1 MLGMTG
7 SEEIMANGHSDYDL
21 DIDGVVAELGRLRS
35 SLGSSEEEFGFLA
48 NLLQSS
54 QLQSLVQAHSTIMS
68 TMVENQCQPVLSSA
82 EDIAFEVMGEIQ
94 LKGLTEPDAVELF
107 RLLQTPHMLNILS
120 AHDMVAQKDY
130 VPRLPELPADADD
143 DEEETVKIVQLVKS
157 NEPLDGSKG
166 CEPIVGAT
174 IKADEQTGAIVIA
187 RVMHGGAADRSGL
200 IHVGDEVL
208 EVNDID
214 VTDRSP
220 NDVLRILTQAQG
232 TITFKLIPADTRHS
246 ARESKVRMRAL
257 FDYTSSDDKHIPC
270 REAGLDF
277 SRGDI
282 LHIVSQ
288 DDIYWWQARREGDF
302 SMRAGLIPSRALQE
316 RRILAER
323 TQRADD
329 KGISCVARSPGS
341 RTTKIKKIMYDAAE
355 NDDFDREEVA
365 TYEEVAKL
373 YPRPGCQ
380 RPIVLVGPPG
390 VGRNE
395 LKRRL
400 VATNPDKY
408 RSVIP
413 YTSRPQRPGESNG
426 VDYHFVSRADMEDG
440 LARGRFVEFGEY
452 RGNLYGT
459 AQESILSIINAGQ
472 VCVLCPHYQAIK
484 MVRTAEMKPYIVYVK
499 PPLYDRLKET
509 RAASYARSTFD
520 QTSTRGFTDDELRDM
535 LHSAARLEF
544 HYGHLFDE
552 TIVNDDLSTAVA
564 QLLRTA
570 RRVETEPLWVPASWV
585 Q

>member
-1 MLGMTG
+1 MLDMVG
-7 SEEIMANGHSDYDL
+7 SEEVMANGHNDRDL
-21 DIDGVVAELGRLRS
+21 DISGVVSELGKVRS
-35 SLGSSEEEFGFLA
+35 SLGSNEEEFGFLA
-48 NLLQSS
+48 NLLQSA
-54 QLQSLVQAHSTIMS
+54 QLQSLIQAHSTIMAS
-68 TMVENQCQPVLSSA
+68 MTENMCQPVLSTA

-94 LKGLTEPDAVELF
+94 LKGLTQPDAVELF
-107 RLLQTPHMLNILS
+107 RLLQAPHMLHLLS
-120 AHDMVAQKDY
+120 AHDVVAQKDF
-130 VPRLPELPADADD
+130 VPRLPDPPTDAADE
-143 DEEETVKIVQLVKS
+143 EEETVKIVQLVKS

-232 TITFKLIPADTRHS
+232 TITFKLIPADTRHA

-257 FDYTSSDDKHIPC
+257 FDYVSSEDKHIPC

-277 SRGDI
+277 QRGDI

-288 DDIYWWQARREGDF
+288 DDIYWWQARREGDY

-341 RTTKIKKIMYDAAE
+341 RSNKIRKIMYDAAE

-373 YPRPGCQ
+373 YPRPGYH
-380 RPIVLVGPPG
+380 RPVVLVGPPG

-459 AQESILSIINAGQ
+459 AQESILSIINSGQ

-484 MVRTAEMKPYIVYVK
+484 MVRTSEMKPHMVFVK
-499 PPLYDRLKET
+499 PPMYERLKET
-509 RAASYARSTFD
+509 RASSYARSTFD

-552 TIVNDDLSTAVA
+552 TIVNDNLSTAVE

-570 RRVETEPLWVPASWV
+570 RRVENEPLWVPASWV